1 MSGADARKRILIL
14 TADAGSGHR
23 SAALALEAALRERYG
38 SECIITVI
46 NPLRAASTPSFLQA
60 VTEDNYDEM
69 VRKDPALYELS
80 YWLSDSLATAAI
92 IDQVVAVMLHDTLR
106 SILDEHRPDVVVCT
120 HPLDLEPLNFVFD
133 RAGRSVP
140 LVSVITDL
148 VTVHTLWFNPRVHLC
163 LVPTEQ
169 AYRKAVR
176 RGVPVHRVH
185 ITGLPVHPRFAA
197 ETRSPPEIRRELGW
211 LPEIPAVL
219 LVGGTRVP
227 RVGEIARLIDRAG
240 LNIQLAVVTG
250 GDEALYRVLTATR
263 WQIPAYIYGFAEN
276 MPALIRASD
285 LVITKAGGLITA
297 ETLACGRPLIYCSA
311 IRGQE
316 TGNVKYVVSGGAGDW
331 APRPHQVLMHLMRW
345 LEDDGA
351 LLRQRSANAAQL
363 GRPNAAYQAADLIWE
378 LVTSE
383 PVPVQPAPNLRTAA
397 MFPLR
402 AGIQVSRIFDRLE
415 QDLRNLTDAEM
426 ARLAVWCVNQI
437 ETPADL
443 ERVGLALR
451 ERLNKLA
458 AAQR

>member
-1 MSGADARKRILIL
+1 
-14 TADAGSGHR
+14 
-23 SAALALEAALRERYG
+23 
-38 SECIITVI
+38 
-46 NPLRAASTPSFLQA
+46 LRAASTPSFLQA

-80 YWLSDSLATAAI
+80 YWLSDSIATAAI

-106 SILDEHRPDVVVCT
+106 GILDEYRPDTVVCT
-120 HPLDLEPLNFVFD
+120 HPIYLEPLNFVFD
-133 RAGRSVP
+133 RGGRAVP
-140 LVSVITDL
+140 VVSAITDL

-169 AYRKAVR
+169 VYRKAVR
-176 RGVPVHRVH
+176 RGVPAHRVH

-197 ETRSPPEIRRELGW
+197 ETRPQAEIRRELGW
-211 LPEIPAVL
+211 LPDLPVAL

-240 LNIQLAVVTG
+240 LALQLAVVTG
-250 GDEALYRVLTATR
+250 GDEALYRVLSATR
-263 WQIPAYIYGFAEN
+263 WQTPTYIYGFAEN

-316 TGNVKYVVSGGAGDW
+316 TGNVKYVVSAGAGDW
-331 APRPHQVLMHLMRW
+331 APRPQLVLAHLIRW
-345 LEDDGA
+345 LENDA
-351 LLRQRSANAAQL
+351 ELLRQRSLNAANL
-363 GRPNAAYQAADLIWE
+363 GKPHAAYEAADLIWE

-383 PVPVQPAPNLRTAA
+383 PVPLRPGPNLRTAA
-397 MFPLR
+397 MFPLL
-402 AGIQVSRIFDRLE
+402 ASVQVSRMFDRLE
-415 QDLRNLTDAEM
+415 QDLRNLTDSEM

-437 ETPADL
+437 ETVSDL
-443 ERVGLALR
+443 ERIGRALR
-451 ERLNKLA
+451 DRMSKVA
-458 AAQR
+458 ADHR

>member
-1 MSGADARKRILIL
+1 MSSTDARKRILIL

-23 SAALALEAALRERYG
+23 SAALALEAALQERYG
-38 SECIITVI
+38 SQCTCIVM
-46 NPLRAASTPSFLQA
+46 NPLRAASTPPFLQA
-60 VTEDNYDEM
+60 FTEDNYDEM

-106 SILDEHRPDVVVCT
+106 GILDEHRPDAVVCT
-120 HPLDLEPLNFVFD
+120 HPLYLEPLNFVFD
-133 RAGRSVP
+133 RAGRSLP

-176 RGVPVHRVH
+176 RGVPRHRVH

-197 ETRSPPEIRRELGW
+197 ETRPPLEIRRALGW
-211 LPEIPAVL
+211 LPDIPTVL

-227 RVGEIARLIDRAG
+227 RVGEIARLIDRSG
-240 LNIQLAVVTG
+240 LHVQLAVVTG
-250 GDEALYRVLTATR
+250 GDETLYRVLTATR
-263 WQIPAYIYGFAEN
+263 WQIPAYIYGFADN

-316 TGNVKYVVSGGAGDW
+316 TGNVKYVVSAGAGDW
-331 APRPHQVLMHLMRW
+331 APRPQQVLMHLMRW
-345 LEDDGA
+345 LENDAA

-363 GRPNAAYQAADLIWE
+363 GKPNAAYQAADLIWE

-402 AGIQVSRIFDRLE
+402 AGIRVSRIFDRLE

-437 ETPADL
+437 ETRADL

-458 AAQR
+458 TAQQ